1 MRTAYALYSTLSDR
15 SLRPSSS
22 TRTQCL
28 PFCPGLATTR
38 CTCLRLYAGNAA
50 RPVGALGAHNA
61 LGLDFDGM
69 AH

>member
-1 MRTAYALYSTLSDR
+1 
-15 SLRPSSS
+15 
-22 TRTQCL
+22 
-28 PFCPGLATTR
+28 LATTR

-69 AH
+69 AHRAIPH